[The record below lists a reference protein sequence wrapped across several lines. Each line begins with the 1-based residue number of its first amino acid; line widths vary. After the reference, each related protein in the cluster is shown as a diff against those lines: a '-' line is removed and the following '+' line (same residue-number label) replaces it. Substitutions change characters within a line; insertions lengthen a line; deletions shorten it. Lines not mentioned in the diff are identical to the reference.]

1 MWENTAGNLKAR
13 CATLEQEKYEGLDKV
28 RECVQ
33 MAEEATLQK
42 DEVHTVYTLY
52 LSPELDF
59 ELKNMYIR
67 YCTFICIVVK
77 SPIR

>member
-1 MWENTAGNLKAR
+1 MSENTAGNLKAR

-59 ELKNMYIR
+59 ELKI
-67 YCTFICIVVK
+67 CTSGTVLSFALL
-77 SPIR
+77 